1 MKKNLSYP
9 LIILLFYWLALNYLV
24 IASPVSFFPAPVGV
38 SSTNQVQY
46 QYSKTLEP
54 PSTGVW
60 QEIELP
66 DDWHGNHQDQTDI
79 WYRAHID
86 LEKDHIP
93 VWGVYL
99 PAVTHNAAVFVNGVW
114 VGQGGSFDQPVS
126 RHHNEPLYFEFSN
139 DLVKNGLNEIDIHV
153 KTEFYVQGLL
163 DAFYV
168 ASSDQLTFA
177 YHWKKFWRVTFI
189 TWVTAAMFVMAAV
202 VLVFYIMRPQDVV
215 YGIFF
220 LELMFWSVHNLNLF
234 VADIPMSTRLWEA
247 IIMGTLGWTVI
258 AMIFFNHRFV
268 GYRVVW
274 VEKACLAI
282 GILGVLFLFLPSIEA
297 ILTVGY
303 KIWDSFLV
311 VIGSYAIFH
320 LINVYRKKRSS
331 DVYLML
337 LVGIPMLVFGF
348 HDILVVNHLH
358 DKREGLIIQYS
369 TIPAAILFSWFL
381 LKRFI
386 GAVNEAEQLNLT
398 LEHRIKQREQEL
410 NIQFEKVKGLEKE
423 RVLLGERERIMR
435 DMHDGIGGQLV
446 SLATMLQGQSGE
458 VFKTVQKKIEE
469 SITDLRFVIDS
480 LDPSINDLSTLLG
493 MLRYRLSDQL
503 DSAPINFKWSVTDL
517 PSTSC
522 VTTNSS
528 IHILRIIQEAI
539 TNALKHSKATELE
552 VKTDV
557 VEIDRQQYIQIDVQD
572 NGVGIDENKT
582 QGNGLKNIQYRAD
595 KINTNVD
602 IISGPNGTL
611 VRLMLPIEENV

>member
-24 IASPVSFFPAPVGV
+24 IASPVSFFPAPDGV

-46 QYSKTLEP
+46 QYNKALEP

-86 LEKDHIP
+86 LEKDHVP

-139 DLVKNGLNEIDIHV
+139 DLVKNGLNEIDVHV
-153 KTEFYVQGLL
+153 KTEFYGQGLL

-168 ASSDQLTFA
+168 APSDQLQSA

-189 TWVTAAMFVMAAV
+189 TWVTAAMFVMAAI
-202 VLVFYIMRPQDVV
+202 VLVFYIVRPQDVV
-215 YGIFF
+215 YGIFC

-320 LINVYRKKRSS
+320 LVYVYRKKRSA

-337 LVGIPMLVFGF
+337 LVGMPMLVFGF

-369 TIPAAILFSWFL
+369 TIPAAILFGWFL

-398 LEHRIKQREQEL
+398 LEQRIKQREQEL
-410 NIQFEKVKGLEKE
+410 KIQFEKVKGLEKE

-517 PSTSC
+517 PTSTC

-582 QGNGLKNIQYRAD
+582 QGNGLKNIQYRAE
-595 KINTNVD
+595 KIGASVELETNQQ
-602 IISGPNGTL
+602 GTL
-611 VRLMLPIEENV
+611 VRLLLVI